1 MSSSTRLIGCI
12 NTAHLLCH
20 YCLLILPTAVLAIA
34 TTNGAFGVEYAP
46 ILALATGMFV
56 LYGLLSL
63 PQGWLMARF
72 GSRAM
77 IALYFFG
84 TGASL
89 VATVFANSP
98 LALGLVLAAAGG
110 FAAIYHPIGTA
121 LLVET
126 AGDRP
131 GRALGIN
138 GVCGNVGVAL
148 APILTAILA
157 THFGW
162 RSAFAAPGSLFLV
175 LGVVW
180 LRLPPA
186 APAISGTIR
195 PFPLIPPALVR
206 RAVTVLLLLA
216 AASGLVFNAFTI
228 LIPKLMQE
236 QMSGHALPL
245 IGGMAFAATSCGAL
259 TQFTVGR
266 LIDRTTLKRLFLPL
280 SLMLIPALL
289 LLVMV
294 RGWWVVPVAGVA
306 AAAIFGQVTLNETM
320 TARYIA
326 PAFRPRMYSLRFF
339 VGFLGAAAAAP
350 AVSFLYD
357 RTGSLHAPLLLLA
370 VSSVLTLGCAFAFPD
385 RREELH
391 PERWAA
397 LKPAIAE

>member
-131 GRALGIN
+131 RSRSGHQRRVRQRGRGARPDPDGH
-138 GVCGNVGVAL
+138 
-148 APILTAILA
+148 P
-157 THFGW
+157 
-162 RSAFAAPGSLFLV
+162 RYAF
-175 LGVVW
+175 
-180 LRLPPA
+180 RLEKC
-186 APAISGTIR
+186 I
-195 PFPLIPPALVR
+195 R
-206 RAVTVLLLLA
+206 RA
-216 AASGLVFNAFTI
+216 G
-228 LIPKLMQE
+228 
-236 QMSGHALPL
+236 
-245 IGGMAFAATSCGAL
+245 
-259 TQFTVGR
+259 
-266 LIDRTTLKRLFLPL
+266 
-280 SLMLIPALL
+280 
-289 LLVMV
+289 
-294 RGWWVVPVAGVA
+294 
-306 AAAIFGQVTLNETM
+306 
-320 TARYIA
+320 
-326 PAFRPRMYSLRFF
+326 
-339 VGFLGAAAAAP
+339 
-350 AVSFLYD
+350 
-357 RTGSLHAPLLLLA
+357 
-370 VSSVLTLGCAFAFPD
+370 
-385 RREELH
+385 
-391 PERWAA
+391 
-397 LKPAIAE
+397 